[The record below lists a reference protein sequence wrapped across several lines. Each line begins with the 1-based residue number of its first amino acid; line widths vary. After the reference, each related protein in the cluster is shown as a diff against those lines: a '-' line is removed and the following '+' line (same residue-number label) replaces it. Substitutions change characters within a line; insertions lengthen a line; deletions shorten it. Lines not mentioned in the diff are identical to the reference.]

1 MKYEIIIKT
10 NEEEEDK
17 RVKIENKEKEKI
29 EALQSELE
37 QLESKGELTSSNIC
51 GNYYKFFL
59 KEFFL

>member
-17 RVKIENKEKEKI
+17 RVKIENKEREKI

-37 QLESKGELTSSNIC
+37 QLESKGKLTSNNIC